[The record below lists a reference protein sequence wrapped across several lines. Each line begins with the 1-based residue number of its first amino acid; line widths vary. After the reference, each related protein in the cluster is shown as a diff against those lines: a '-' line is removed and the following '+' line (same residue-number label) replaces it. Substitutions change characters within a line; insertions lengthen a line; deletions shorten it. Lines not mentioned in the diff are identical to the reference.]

1 MSWKREAKNMATDAA
16 RGIMEAAAEEDAR
29 RRKEADHWAR
39 YHNTQRRSLPKWRWA
54 ARLFHRM
61 QERRFRSHAK
71 AKRGRR

>member
-1 MSWKREAKNMATDAA
+1 MSWRRQKNVVTDVT
-16 RGIMEAAAEEDAR
+16 RSVVEAAAEEDAR

-39 YHNTQRRSLPKWRWA
+39 YHSMQRRSLPKWRWA